1 VYSDGLSE
9 ATAPDGRELGAGGLI
24 AILRRHA
31 SLPARAIVEGALAS
45 VREFC
50 AGAAAT
56 DDRTLVVSK
65 VRQ

>member
-1 VYSDGLSE
+1 MD
-9 ATAPDGRELGAGGLI
+9 GLI

-31 SLPARAIVEGALAS
+31 ALPARQIVEAALAG

-50 AGAAAT
+50 AGAAAS